1 MFDLMKELA
10 GAARI
15 GIGGHVRPDGDCV
28 GSVLGLYNYLKKNMP
43 AGTVIDAY
51 MESPSDVFHTVAG
64 IDEIHETADE
74 KSAPYDVFF
83 CLDCDESRL
92 GHAAPLFAN
101 AKKKI
106 NVDHHISNKGSG
118 DVNYI
123 DATAGSASELVFDLL
138 DLDKMDEACAKALY
152 IGIIHDTGV
161 LQYSNTSPK
170 TLRAVADLVGFGFDF
185 STIIEETFYQK
196 TYAQTR
202 VCGKAMFESTL
213 LLDGKVA
220 YTVVTQATMKEYG
233 LTGKDMDGIVNQI
246 RNIKGVECAVFLY
259 EQSDTEFK
267 VSMRSTD
274 RVNAADIAVNFGG
287 GGHKKAAGVTMEGSA
302 DEIISRVTERI
313 AMQLAD

>member
-43 AGTVIDAY
+43 SGTVIDAY
-51 MESPSDVFHTVAG
+51 MERPSDVFDTVSG
-64 IDEIHETADE
+64 IDKIHETADE
-74 KSAPYDVFF
+74 NCVPYDVFF

-92 GHAAPLFAN
+92 GHAAPLFAG

-106 NVDHHISNKGSG
+106 NVDHHISNTGSG
-118 DVNYI
+118 DINYI
-123 DATAGSASELVFDLL
+123 DSTVGSASELVYDLL
-138 DLDKMDEACAKALY
+138 DLDKMDEACARALY

-170 TLRAVADLVGFGFDF
+170 TLRAVADLIGFGFDF
-185 STIIEETFYQK
+185 STLIEETFYQK

-202 VCGKAMFESTL
+202 VCGKAMFESEL
-213 LLDGKVA
+213 LLDGRVA
-220 YTVVTQATMKEYG
+220 YTVVTQKTMQEYG

-259 EQSDTEFK
+259 ELSDKEFK

-274 RVNAADIAVNFGG
+274 AVNVSDIAVFFGG
-287 GGHKKAAGVTMEGSA
+287 GGHKKAAGATLEGTA
-302 DEIISRVTERI
+302 EEIIARVTQRI
-313 AMQLAD
+313 AMQLTK